1 MELAIENLAIGY
13 GSTILFE
20 GLDAALKAGENLA
33 VLGCNG
39 TGKSSFLRVLA
50 GLNSPKQGR
59 IEVRGCAKNHA
70 SHIGFLPQVFEI
82 NKEIPISV
90 LDFVELGTLAVDSP
104 KDAIEAKTALAL
116 VGIAP
121 LAKKLIGELSAGQF
135 VKACLARNLIANPD
149 IIVLD
154 EPFASLDATSC
165 TEILQLL
172 ENLKTLGKI
181 IIVSIHD
188 ERLSLGFDHFVTLS
202 GTQAKWEAKAPT
214 HKHECAL
221 HDCHAEIE
229 NAA

>member
-13 GSTILFE
+13 GSSVLFN
-20 GLDAALKAGENLA
+20 GLDAVLKAGETLA

-50 GLNSPKQGR
+50 GLNAPKQGR
-59 IEVRGCAKNHA
+59 IEVRDCAKSHKN
-70 SHIGFLPQVFEI
+70 HIGYLPQTFEI

-90 LDFVELGTLAVDSP
+90 FDFVDLGTLAIENS
-104 KDAIEAKTALAL
+104 KDAIEANTALAL

-135 VKACLARNLIANPD
+135 VKACLARNLVANPD

-165 TEILQLL
+165 AEILQLL
-172 ENLKTLGKI
+172 GNLKALGKI

-202 GTQAKWEAKAPT
+202 GIDAKWEVKAPA